1 MSVSQEDALR
11 EKLRSE
17 IDRVSIK
24 PLIPHFE
31 RDALFLVDDSL
42 EILDVGIALATDQVE
57 QCSKWLT
64 DNQLVRPTK
73 EQMSSWTENVLVQHF
88 EFLVVQPF
96 VLAKVHEGGEADWRL
111 EQAKRQVS

>member
-1 MSVSQEDALR
+1 MSVDHEDALR

-42 EILDVGIALATDQVE
+42 EILDVGIALAKDQVE
-57 QCSKWLT
+57 LCSNWIAQKK
-64 DNQLVRPTK
+64 LVRPTK
-73 EQMSSWTENVLVQHF
+73 EQMSVWTQNVLVQHF

-96 VLAKVHEGGEADWRL
+96 VLVKIHEGGEADWRI
-111 EQAKRQVS
+111 EEAKNQVS